1 MSCFLTHNVGQR
13 SFPSKVSFYI
23 HTRRADRTTLT
34 TKLFVSRL
42 IIRVVIKVLLANL
55 TPECLYAIT
64 DSVMS
69 RLLRNNEVL
78 QRTGLT
84 SLCHLISR
92 RRISVFGHVA
102 RLDDVTPANM
112 ALQLHI
118 WLAAWRSG

>member
-55 TPECLYAIT
+55 TPVCLYAIT

-69 RLLRNNEVL
+69 RLLRSTTTD
-78 QRTGLT
+78 R
-84 SLCHLISR
+84 S
-92 RRISVFGHVA
+92 
-102 RLDDVTPANM
+102 DVTVPS
-112 ALQLHI
+112 HI
-118 WLAAWRSG
+118 PSTHLGIWACGST